1 MRGKRGI
8 IGPCGVQL
16 FARGGG
22 VEIAPVQKIGADK
35 FVEVAVENFVH
46 IAALDFGADVFN
58 QLVGLERVGADLAAE
73 ADFWFGGV
81 ELA

>member
-16 FARGGG
+16 FARGSG

-46 IAALDFGADVFN
+46 IAALDFGADVFDE
-58 QLVGLERVGADLAAE
+58 LVWLERVGADLTPE
-73 ADFWFGGV
+73 ADFRLRGV